1 MLEDVFYDKLERLS
15 VQAGKRDHILAAH
28 VQRTCKTHDTI
39 IRSYYQRIK
48 DITNSVGPPRA
59 RERGRKRERKRA
71 RGERG
76 RGRSNER
83 ERLSSR
89 AWASKRASKRES
101 VRERERVRKRD
112 VTCGSV
118 RHTVCVCVCV
128 CVSMY
133 ACTCVCVCVRHVDT
147 HIFLMTARKS
157 FLLRIMISLRNH
169 NSSWYTC

>member
-1 MLEDVFYDKLERLS
+1 VLEDVFYDKLERLS

-89 AWASKRASKRES
+89 A
-101 VRERERVRKRD
+101 
-112 VTCGSV
+112 
-118 RHTVCVCVCV
+118 
-128 CVSMY
+128 
-133 ACTCVCVCVRHVDT
+133 
-147 HIFLMTARKS
+147 
-157 FLLRIMISLRNH
+157 
-169 NSSWYTC
+169 